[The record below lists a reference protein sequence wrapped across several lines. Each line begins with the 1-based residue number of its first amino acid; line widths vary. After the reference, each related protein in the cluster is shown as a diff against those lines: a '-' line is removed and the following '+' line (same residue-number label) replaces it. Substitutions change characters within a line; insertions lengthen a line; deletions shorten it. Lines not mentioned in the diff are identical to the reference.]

1 MYTIHADGQLLYS
14 TASEAVES
22 IVLSPR
28 LTLDVEKAGSLS
40 FTVPPGNSLHGKLKK
55 MKTIVTVEQD
65 NVQIFRGRV
74 TETETDYYNQQNVYC
89 EGERAFLLDSLHA
102 PYTYSGSVQGLFS
115 KLIANH
121 NTYVETEKQFTVGAI
136 TAVSSSENM
145 ELESD
150 DYVNTSEEIQDK
162 LLDAYGGYLK
172 TRTVGSTH
180 YIDWLKQPGNTSGQT
195 ITFSVNLLDLSDKIS
210 AEDVFTVLIP
220 LGYSEIDDDGEYTD
234 PVDISSVNGGQK
246 YIQDDA
252 GVALYGKIWR
262 THTWPNEE
270 SPQALKEKA
279 QAYLKTGAALQ
290 TVSLKAVDMHFV
302 DGDVEALQVG
312 DKVRILSN
320 PHGIDQ
326 TILCAKMDIDLLNPE
341 NTSYTFGTAPK
352 ALTDNTKRVEKD
364 VNTLTGRGGG
374 GRKSAKEE
382 ASDIIRWAKI
392 NVDEANAYIQLTAGE
407 LDKTNQRL
415 SAAEIELDGA
425 NAQIT
430 LAASR
435 MDDLEGRTTSAEI
448 ALDGVNAA
456 IALKASKT
464 EVDALTTRVT
474 QAEIDIDGA
483 NASITLKASKSEVN
497 ELGERVSQAEID
509 IDGAKSQI
517 TLKANKTVVD
527 GILSTGLAGVG
538 TLSATTVAGN
548 RGNFDSLS
556 INGDSVVSHSVTVL
570 KSVSLSAP
578 KTTFTD
584 YYGDQ
589 YTVVASAS
597 LTTRSETIV
606 YLST

>member
-1 MYTIHADGQLLYS
+1 MYTIHADGELLYS

-65 NVQIFRGRV
+65 DVQIFRGRV
-74 TETETDYYNQQNVYC
+74 TETETDYYNQQNIYC
-89 EGERAFLLDSLHA
+89 EGDRAFLLDTVHE
-102 PYTYSGSVQGLFS
+102 PYEYSGSVSGLFS
-115 KLIANH
+115 KLITNH
-121 NTYVETEKQFTVGAI
+121 NSLVEADKKFTVGTV
-136 TAVSSSENM
+136 TAVSSSET
-145 ELESD
+145 LASESD
-150 DYVNTSEEIQDK
+150 DYVNTSEELESK

-172 TRTVGSTH
+172 TRTVGDVH
-180 YIDWLKQPGNTSGQT
+180 YIDWLKQPGSTSGQA

-270 SPQALKEKA
+270 SPQKLKEKA

-341 NTSYTFGTAPK
+341 NTSYTFGVAPK
-352 ALTDNTKRVEKD
+352 ALTDNSKRIEKD
-364 VNTLTGRGGG
+364 VNTLTGRRGGG

-382 ASDIIRWAKI
+382 TGDVIRWANITKNEQEAKI
-392 NVDEANAYIQLTAGE
+392 NLNAGE
-407 LDKTNQRL
+407 LANVKDDLGLTKQRL
-415 SAAEIELDGA
+415 SAAEIDIDGA

-435 MDDLEGRTTSAEI
+435 MDDIEDSVTSAEI
-448 ALDGVNAA
+448 AINGLDAEIELKVNKNGVISSINQTPES
-456 IALKASKT
+456 ITISASKIN
-464 EVDALTTRVT
+464 LSGYVT
-474 QAEIDIDGA
+474 ASNLSSEI
-483 NASITLKASKSEVN
+483 ASINTSINNAVATQ
-497 ELGERVSQAEID
+497 V
-509 IDGAKSQI
+509 
-517 TLKANKTVVD
+517 
-527 GILSTGLAGVG
+527 
-538 TLSATTVAGN
+538 LSA
-548 RGNFDSLS
+548 
-556 INGDSVVSHSVTVL
+556 VSANL
-570 KSVSLSAP
+570 
-578 KTTFTD
+578 
-584 YYGDQ
+584 G
-589 YTVVASAS
+589 SAS
-597 LTTRSETIV
+597 VGGYDLIMKTKQVVTGGTVNTTAKYGTWTRSDGSWSGSLLTGVELNLTKSTIS
-606 YLST
+606 YWGYS

>member
-1 MYTIHADGQLLYS
+1 MYTIHADGELLYS

-40 FTVPPGNSLHGKLKK
+40 FTVPPGNSLHKKLKK

-65 NVQIFRGRV
+65 NAQIFRGRV
-74 TETETDYYNQQNVYC
+74 TEIETDYYNQQNIYC
-89 EGERAFLLDSLHA
+89 EGDRAFLLDTVHE
-102 PYTYSGSVQGLFS
+102 PYEYSGSVSGLFS

-121 NTYVETEKQFTVGAI
+121 NALVDAGKKFTVGTV
-136 TAVSSSENM
+136 TAVSSSET
-145 ELESD
+145 LESESD
-150 DYVNTSEEIQDK
+150 SYVNTSEEIQDK

-180 YIDWLKQPGNTSGQT
+180 YIDWLKQPGGTSGQA

-220 LGYSEIDDDGEYTD
+220 MGYSEIDDEGKYTD
-234 PVDISSVNGGQK
+234 PVDISSVNDGQK

-252 GVALYGKIWR
+252 GIALYGKIWR
-262 THTWPNEE
+262 AHTWPNEQ
-270 SPQALKEKA
+270 SPQKLKEKA
-279 QAYLKTGAALQ
+279 QAYLKTGVALQ
-290 TVSLKAVDMHFV
+290 TVSLKAIDMHFV
-302 DGDVEALQVG
+302 DGYVEALQIG

-382 ASDIIRWAKI
+382 AGDIIRWAKI

-407 LDKTNQRL
+407 LNKTNQRL
-415 SAAEIELDGA
+415 SAAEIEIDGA
-425 NAQIT
+425 NAQLT

-448 ALDGVNAA
+448 ALDGANAA
-456 IALKASKT
+456 ISLKASKT
-464 EVDALTTRVT
+464 EVDELGSRVT
-474 QAEIDIDGA
+474 QAEI
-483 NASITLKASKSEVN
+483 N
-497 ELGERVSQAEID
+497 

-556 INGDSVVSHSVTVL
+556 IGGDSVVSHSVTLL
-570 KSVSLSAP
+570 KSVTLSAP

-597 LTTRSETIV
+597 LSTKTETIV

>member
-1 MYTIHADGQLLYS
+1 MYTIHADGELLYS

-40 FTVPPGNSLHGKLKK
+40 FTVPPGNSLHKKLKK

-65 NVQIFRGRV
+65 NAQIFRGRV
-74 TETETDYYNQQNVYC
+74 TEIETDYYNQQNIYC
-89 EGERAFLLDSLHA
+89 EGDRAFLLDTVHE
-102 PYTYSGSVQGLFS
+102 PYEYSGSVSGLFS

-121 NTYVETEKQFTVGAI
+121 NALVDAGKKFTVGTV
-136 TAVSSSENM
+136 TAVSSSET
-145 ELESD
+145 LESESD
-150 DYVNTSEEIQDK
+150 SYVNTSEEIQDK

-180 YIDWLKQPGNTSGQT
+180 YIDWLKQPGGTSGQA

-220 LGYSEIDDDGEYTD
+220 MGYSEIDDEGKYTD

-252 GVALYGKIWR
+252 GIALYGKIWR
-262 THTWPNEE
+262 AHTWPNEK
-270 SPQALKEKA
+270 SPQKLKEKA
-279 QAYLKTGAALQ
+279 QAYLKTGVALQ
-290 TVSLKAVDMHFV
+290 TVSLKAIDMHFV
-302 DGDVEALQVG
+302 DGYVEALQIG

-374 GRKSAKEE
+374 GGRSVKKST
-382 ASDIIRWAKI
+382 DGIIRWANITKNEQEAKI
-392 NVDEANAYIQLTAGE
+392 NLNAGQLERVTDDLGITK
-407 LDKTNQRL
+407 DRL
-415 SAAEIELDGA
+415 SAAEIEIDGA
-425 NAQIT
+425 NAQLT

-448 ALDGVNAA
+448 ALDGANAA
-456 IALKASKT
+456 ISLKASKT
-464 EVDALTTRVT
+464 EVDELGSRVT
-474 QAEIDIDGA
+474 QAEI
-483 NASITLKASKSEVN
+483 N
-497 ELGERVSQAEID
+497 

-556 INGDSVVSHSVTVL
+556 IGGDSVVSHSVTLL
-570 KSVSLSAP
+570 KSVTLSAP

-597 LTTRSETIV
+597 LSTKTETIV

>member
-1 MYTIHADGQLLYS
+1 MYTIHADGELLYS
-14 TASEAVES
+14 TASEAIES

-40 FTVPPGNSLHGKLKK
+40 FTVPPGNSLHKKLKK

-65 NVQIFRGRV
+65 NAQIFRGRV
-74 TETETDYYNQQNVYC
+74 TEIETDYYNQQNIYC
-89 EGERAFLLDSLHA
+89 EGDRAFLLDTVHE
-102 PYTYSGSVQGLFS
+102 PYEYSGSVSGLFS

-121 NTYVETEKQFTVGAI
+121 NALVDAGKKFTVGTV
-136 TAVSSSENM
+136 TAVSSSET
-145 ELESD
+145 LESESD
-150 DYVNTSEEIQDK
+150 SYVNTSEEIQDK

-180 YIDWLKQPGNTSGQT
+180 YIDWLKQPGGTSGQA

-220 LGYSEIDDDGEYTD
+220 MGYSEIDDEGKYTD
-234 PVDISSVNGGQK
+234 PVDISSVNSGQK

-262 THTWPNEE
+262 AHTWPNEK
-270 SPQALKEKA
+270 SPQKLKEKA
-279 QAYLKTGAALQ
+279 QAYLKTGVALQ
-290 TVSLKAVDMHFV
+290 TVSLKAIDMHFV
-302 DGDVEALQVG
+302 DGYAEALQIG

-407 LDKTNQRL
+407 LNKTNQRL
-415 SAAEIELDGA
+415 SAAEIEIDGA
-425 NAQIT
+425 NAQLT

-448 ALDGVNAA
+448 ALDGANAA
-456 IALKASKT
+456 ISLKASKT
-464 EVDALTTRVT
+464 EVDELGSRVT
-474 QAEIDIDGA
+474 QAEI
-483 NASITLKASKSEVN
+483 N
-497 ELGERVSQAEID
+497 

-556 INGDSVVSHSVTVL
+556 IGGDSVVSHSVTLL
-570 KSVSLSAP
+570 KSVTLSAP

-597 LTTRSETIV
+597 LSTKTETIV